1 MRHHR
6 LSPGSDFALRPVN
19 PTEWMLKTAGDDEVN
34 GCFGGDSAA
43 CVKAIEK
50 YPDYVQLRFQ
60 LCRTTRRPEDQANRQ
75 RRRPDDCMQDA
86 VDDARARG
94 FLVSAFT
101 RSAEEIQRDQQ
112 YRVAVQEVR
121 QHVGNIVS
129 DTVNN
134 VVSNVVSGVAS
145 NAAATAAS
153 NAASAAA
160 GGGVPAFAPM
170 LVPAPTPRWETRLS
184 NLRNGIVNHSVNRGG
199 VTPSAIIHS
208 ATPSTNI
215 HGLTPGAANAA
226 SKAATSAASSAA
238 SKAAGNAAAHAASKA
253 AFNATNRA
261 VSNAASNS
269 ASRSASNAASRAAA
283 NAASNAASRAAAHAA
298 SKAASAAASNAASH
312 ISVPSDIR
320 LKQDIVPLS
329 RTADGLQLYRYRYI
343 GDDVVYVGVMAQE
356 VAERVPDAVTLGEN
370 GYLQVDYSKLGLTFM
385 TFEEWT
391 ERNADKYADKY

>member
-1 MRHHR
+1 
-6 LSPGSDFALRPVN
+6 VN
-19 PTEWMLKTAGDDEVN
+19 S
-34 GCFGGDSAA
+34 CFGGNSEA

-60 LCRTTRRPEDQANRQ
+60 LCRTTRRPEDQANKQ
-75 RRRPDDCMQDA
+75 RGRSDDCMQDA

-129 DTVNN
+129 DTVSN

-160 GGGVPAFAPM
+160 GRGIPAFTPV
-170 LVPAPTPRWETRLS
+170 LVPPPTPRWEARLS
-184 NLRNGIVNHSVNRGG
+184 SLRSGLSTHNVNRGG

-208 ATPSTNI
+208 AV
-215 HGLTPGAANAA
+215 PGAINRATSNGISRATSNGISRATTNAA
-226 SKAATSAASSAA
+226 SKAATNAAGNAA
-238 SKAAGNAAAHAASKA
+238 SKAAGNAASHAASKA
-253 AFNATNRA
+253 AFNAANRAVSTA
-261 VSNAASNS
+261 VSNAAS
-269 ASRSASNAASRAAA
+269 RSASHAASRAAA
-283 NAASNAASRAAAHAA
+283 NAASNAASRAASHAA

-343 GDDVVYVGVMAQE
+343 GGDAVYVGVMAQE
-356 VAERVPDAVTLGEN
+356 VAERVPDAVTLGEG
-370 GYLQVDYSKLGLTFM
+370 GYLQVDYGKLGLTFM

-391 ERNADKYADKY
+391 RRNQERNEAKDQAKD